1 MKLIV
6 LLSVFIANCEGVTI
20 PEQFQYITLLIKE
33 FSIKHPI
40 TIMTTKSL
48 VFTNSFQKHLHEG
61 GIFSSAYKQMDN
73 FVLKKN
79 SNVTLEMI
87 AFFKSL
93 NHLER
98 ELSLAK
104 NYQFISKVHKAI
116 LVIDEAASAI
126 EDFNSSKIKINK
138 QFYILDLKS
147 KDVFEAYE
155 TNNRKVTGTFIKR
168 GKRGNA
174 VDSFKSEIYNT
185 R

>member
-20 PEQFQYITLLIKE
+20 PEHFQYITLLIKE

-40 TIMTTKSL
+40 TIMTEKSS
-48 VFTNSFQKHLHEG
+48 VFTNLFQKHLHEE
-61 GIFSSAYKQMDN
+61 GIYSSAYNQMDN

-116 LVIDEAASAI
+116 LVIDEAVSAI
-126 EDFNSSKIKINK
+126 EDFNPSEIKINQ
-138 QFYILDLKS
+138 QFYILDLK
-147 KDVFEAYE
+147 
-155 TNNRKVTGTFIKR
+155 TTMG
-168 GKRGNA
+168 
-174 VDSFKSEIYNT
+174 
-185 R
+185 